1 MMIEMQKEAWY
12 FQEETV
18 KTYEHF
24 YQTKYKRADRLEKK
38 LLTKLLDTIGHAEK
52 LLEIGCGTGHFTRWL
67 DSMGLECYGLDL
79 SHLMLREAKKLWPNG
94 SLLQGES
101 SHLPFKDKSFD
112 VVSFIAC
119 LEYMPNIAKVVNEAA
134 RVSRKGIIIGLM
146 NKWSLPTMR
155 RIIQMKMGKNPYY
168 NNVRFYSI
176 FDIKHVLKE
185 ALHDR
190 YTICFWSTAVFP
202 KIFGDTESAH
212 LPFGAFLG
220 IAVKL
225 GENFD

>member
-1 MMIEMQKEAWY
+1 MVEMQKEAWY
-12 FQEETV
+12 FQEDTV
-18 KTYEHF
+18 KNYEHF

-38 LLTKLLDTIGHAEK
+38 LLTKLLDTLGHSER

-67 DSMGLECYGLDL
+67 DSKGLECYGLDL

-101 SHLPFKDKSFD
+101 NHLPFKDKSFD
-112 VVSFIAC
+112 VVAFIAC
-119 LEYMPNIAKVVNEAA
+119 LEYMPNIAKVVKEAT

-155 RIIQMKMGKNPYY
+155 RTIQIKMGKNPYY
-168 NNVRFYSI
+168 KNVRFYSI
-176 FDIKHVLKE
+176 FNIKHILKE

-202 KIFGDTESAH
+202 KIFDDTESAL

-225 GENFD
+225 GEKVD

>member
-1 MMIEMQKEAWY
+1 MMVEMQKEAWY
-12 FQEETV
+12 FQKETV
-18 KTYEHF
+18 KNYECF

-38 LLTKLLDTIGHAEK
+38 LLTKLLDTVGHAEK

-67 DSMGLECYGLDL
+67 DSKGLECYGLDL
-79 SHLMLREAKKLWPNG
+79 SHLMLKEAKKHWPNG

-112 VVSFIAC
+112 IVAFIAC
-119 LEYMPNIAKVVNEAA
+119 LEYMLNIEKVVNEAA

-155 RIIQMKMGKNPYY
+155 RNIQIKMGKNPYY
-168 NNVRFYSI
+168 KNVRFYSI

-190 YTICFWSTAVFP
+190 YTICFWSTTVFP
-202 KIFGDTESAH
+202 KIFGDRESAL

-225 GENFD
+225 GEKLD

>member
-1 MMIEMQKEAWY
+1 MMIEMRKEAWY

-18 KTYEHF
+18 KNYECF
-24 YQTKYKRADRLEKK
+24 YQAKYKRADRLEKK
-38 LLTKLLDTIGHAEK
+38 LLTKLLDTLGHAEK

-79 SHLMLREAKKLWPNG
+79 SHLMLKEAKKLWANG
-94 SLLQGES
+94 SLLRGES

-112 VVSFIAC
+112 VVAFITC

-146 NKWSLPTMR
+146 NKWSIPTMR
-155 RIIQMKMGKNPYY
+155 RIIQIKMGKNPYY
-168 NNVRFYSI
+168 KNVKFYSI
-176 FDIKHVLKE
+176 FGIKHVLEE

-202 KIFGDTESAH
+202 KIFGDRESAL

-225 GENFD
+225 GENVD

>member
-1 MMIEMQKEAWY
+1 MMVEMQKEAWY

-18 KTYEHF
+18 KTYEYF

-38 LLTKLLDTIGHAEK
+38 LLTKLLDTLGHAEK

-94 SLLQGES
+94 SLLRGES

-112 VVSFIAC
+112 VVAFIAC

-155 RIIQMKMGKNPYY
+155 RTIQMKMGKNPYY
-168 NNVRFYSI
+168 NNVRFHSI
-176 FDIKHVLKE
+176 FNIKHVLAE

-190 YTICFWSTAVFP
+190 YTVCFWSTAVFP
-202 KIFGDTESAH
+202 KIFGDTESAL

-225 GENFD
+225 GEKLD

>member
-18 KTYEHF
+18 KNYECF

-38 LLTKLLDTIGHAEK
+38 LLTKLLGKIGHAEK

-67 DSMGLECYGLDL
+67 DSMELECYGLDL

-112 VVSFIAC
+112 VVAFIAC
-119 LEYMPNIAKVVNEAA
+119 LEYMPDIAKVVNEAA
-134 RVSRKGIIIGLM
+134 RVSRKGIIIGIM
-146 NKWSLPTMR
+146 NKWSLSTMR
-155 RIIQMKMGKNPYY
+155 RIIQVKIGKNPYY
-168 NNVRFYSI
+168 KNVRFYSI
-176 FDIKHVLKE
+176 FDMKHVLE
-185 ALHDR
+185 ETLHDR
-190 YTICFWSTAVFP
+190 YAICFWSTAVFP
-202 KIFGDTESAH
+202 KFFGDTESAF

-225 GENFD
+225 GENVD

>member
-18 KTYEHF
+18 KNYECF

-38 LLTKLLDTIGHAEK
+38 LLTKLLDKIGHAEK

-112 VVSFIAC
+112 VVAFIAC

-134 RVSRKGIIIGLM
+134 RVSRKGIIIGIM
-146 NKWSLPTMR
+146 NKWSLSTMR
-155 RIIQMKMGKNPYY
+155 RIIQIKMGKNPYY
-168 NNVRFYSI
+168 KNVKFYSI
-176 FDIKHVLKE
+176 FGIKHVLE
-185 ALHDR
+185 ETLHDR
-190 YTICFWSTAVFP
+190 YIICFWSTAVFP
-202 KIFGDTESAH
+202 KIFGDRESAL

-225 GENFD
+225 GENVD

>member
-1 MMIEMQKEAWY
+1 MMIEMRKEAWY

-18 KTYEHF
+18 KNYECF
-24 YQTKYKRADRLEKK
+24 YQAKYKRADRLEKK
-38 LLTKLLDTIGHAEK
+38 LLTKLLDTLGHAEK

-79 SHLMLREAKKLWPNG
+79 SHLMLKEAKKLWANG
-94 SLLQGES
+94 SLLWGES

-112 VVSFIAC
+112 VVAFITC

-146 NKWSLPTMR
+146 NKWSIPTMR
-155 RIIQMKMGKNPYY
+155 RIIQIKMGKNPYY
-168 NNVRFYSI
+168 KNVKFYSI
-176 FDIKHVLKE
+176 FGIKHVLEE

-202 KIFGDTESAH
+202 KIFGDRESAL

-225 GENFD
+225 GENVD

>member
-18 KTYEHF
+18 KNYECF

-38 LLTKLLDTIGHAEK
+38 LLTKLLDTLGHAEK

-112 VVSFIAC
+112 VVAFIAC

-134 RVSRKGIIIGLM
+134 RVSRKGIIIGIM
-146 NKWSLPTMR
+146 NKWSLSTMR
-155 RIIQMKMGKNPYY
+155 RIIQIKMGKNPYY
-168 NNVRFYSI
+168 KNVKFYSI
-176 FDIKHVLKE
+176 FGIKHVLE
-185 ALHDR
+185 ETLHDR

-202 KIFGDTESAH
+202 KIFGDRESAL

-225 GENFD
+225 GENVD

>member
-134 RVSRKGIIIGLM
+134 RVSRKGVIIGLM
-146 NKWSLPTMR
+146 NKWSIPTMR
-155 RIIQMKMGKNPYY
+155 RIIQIKMGKNPYY
-168 NNVRFYSI
+168 RNSRFYSI

-190 YTICFWSTAVFP
+190 CIISFWSTAVFP
-202 KIFGDTESAH
+202 KIFGDAESAL

-225 GENFD
+225 GENLD

>member
-1 MMIEMQKEAWY
+1 MMVEMQKEAWY
-12 FQEETV
+12 FQKETV
-18 KTYEHF
+18 KNYECF

-38 LLTKLLDTIGHAEK
+38 LLTKLLDTVGHAE
-52 LLEIGCGTGHFTRWL
+52 
-67 DSMGLECYGLDL
+67 
-79 SHLMLREAKKLWPNG
+79 AKKHWPNG

-112 VVSFIAC
+112 IVAFIAC
-119 LEYMPNIAKVVNEAA
+119 LEYMLNIEKVVNEAA

-155 RIIQMKMGKNPYY
+155 RNIQIKMGKNPYY
-168 NNVRFYSI
+168 KNVRFYSI

-190 YTICFWSTAVFP
+190 YTICFWSTTVFP
-202 KIFGDTESAH
+202 KIFGDRESAL

-225 GENFD
+225 GEKLD